1 MIQIRKAERK
11 QSKLRIGLS
20 SPSGAGKTYSALLL
34 AKGLVGDWEK
44 VGLIDTETG
53 RGDFYSDLGGYLI
66 ATLQAPFTPERYIEY
81 IEAMIGAGVEVL
93 IIDSISHEWE
103 GKGGLLEINE
113 KLAAAKFKG
122 NTWSAWSETTPRHQ
136 KFIESIIS
144 APIHVITT
152 VRNKVDTVMTDDKK
166 VQKVGT
172 KEITRE
178 GFEYELTVNF
188 NLDRDTHTA
197 IASKDNTRLF
207 DGRDPFVIT
216 EKTGE
221 ELREWVNSGAVDN
234 SAAEAREAALIELRE
249 VLSSIGKDEA
259 WAADQ
264 SGKSIENQ
272 TTEEIMKLTERIQK
286 AIEKKRE
293 EAAAKTVNINE
304 VEIPIIKQ

>member
-1 MIQIRKAERK
+1 MIEIRKAERK
-11 QSKLRIGLS
+11 QSKLRIGMS

-34 AKGLVGDWEK
+34 AKGLVGSWEK

-166 VQKVGT
+166 VKKVGT

-188 NLDRDTHTA
+188 NLDRDTHSA
-197 IASKDNTRLF
+197 MASKDNTRLF

-221 ELREWVNSGAVDN
+221 ELREWVNSGAVDPEIQN
-234 SAAEAREAALIELRE
+234 KREKRDEIGDLLEKLGLDEKWLTEKVKKPLR
-249 VLSSIGKDEA
+249 DC
-259 WAADQ
+259 
-264 SGKSIENQ
+264 SIEEMVKFINRLNELI
-272 TTEEIMKLTERIQK
+272 TEK
-286 AIEKKRE
+286 
-293 EAAAKTVNINE
+293 EAKPVNINE
-304 VEIPIIKQ
+304 VKIPVIKQ

>member
-1 MIQIRKAERK
+1 MIEIRKAERK

-34 AKGLVGDWEK
+34 AKGLVGSWEK

-53 RGDFYSDLGGYLI
+53 RGDFYSDLGGYMI
-66 ATLQAPFTPERYIEY
+66 ATLQAPFTPDRYIEY
-81 IEAMIGAGVEVL
+81 IDAMIGAGVEVL

-103 GKGGLLEINE
+103 GKGGCLELNE
-113 KLAAAKFKG
+113 KLAQAKYKG

-166 VQKVGT
+166 VKKVGT

-188 NLDRDTHTA
+188 NLDRDTHSA
-197 IASKDNTRLF
+197 MASKDNTRLF
-207 DGRDPFVIT
+207 DNRDPFVIT

-221 ELREWVNSGAVDN
+221 ELREWVNSGAVDTT
-234 SAAEAREAALIELRE
+234 AEDKKKKRVEANKLLTKLGLNEEWLIEK
-249 VLSSIGKDEA
+249 IKKPITA
-259 WAADQ
+259 C
-264 SGKSIENQ
+264 SIEELDKFIIRLN
-272 TTEEIMKLTERIQK
+272 ELI
-286 AIEKKRE
+286 AEK
-293 EAAAKTVNINE
+293 EAKPVNINE
-304 VEIPIIKQ
+304 VEIPIVQV

>member
-1 MIQIRKAERK
+1 MIEIRKAERK

-34 AKGLVGDWEK
+34 AKGLVGSWEK

-53 RGDFYSDLGGYLI
+53 RGDFYSDLGGYMI
-66 ATLQAPFTPERYIEY
+66 ATLQAPFTPDRYIEY
-81 IEAMIGAGVEVL
+81 IDAMIGAGVEVL

-103 GKGGLLEINE
+103 GKGGCLELNE
-113 KLAAAKFKG
+113 KLAQAKYKG

-166 VQKVGT
+166 VKKVGT

-188 NLDRDTHTA
+188 NLDRDTHSA
-197 IASKDNTRLF
+197 MASKDNTRLF
-207 DGRDPFVIT
+207 DNRDPFVIT

-221 ELREWVNSGAVDN
+221 ELREWVNSGAVDTT
-234 SAAEAREAALIELRE
+234 AEDKKKKRVEANKLLTKLGLNEEWLIEK
-249 VLSSIGKDEA
+249 IKKPITA
-259 WAADQ
+259 C
-264 SGKSIENQ
+264 SIEELDKFIIRLN
-272 TTEEIMKLTERIQK
+272 ELI
-286 AIEKKRE
+286 AEK
-293 EAAAKTVNINE
+293 EAKPVNINE
-304 VEIPIIKQ
+304 VEIPVITV

>member
-1 MIQIRKAERK
+1 MIEIRKAERK

-34 AKGLVGDWEK
+34 AKGLVGIWEK

-53 RGDFYSDLGGYLI
+53 RGDFYSDLGGYMI

-81 IEAMIGAGVEVL
+81 IDAMIGAGVEVL

-103 GKGGLLEINE
+103 GKGGCLEINE
-113 KLAAAKFKG
+113 KLAQAKYKG

-166 VQKVGT
+166 VKKVGT

-188 NLDRDTHTA
+188 NLDRDTHSA
-197 IASKDNTRLF
+197 MASKDNTRLF

-221 ELREWVNSGAVDN
+221 ELREWVNSGAVDTTV
-234 SAAEAREAALIELRE
+234 SSRAEKRTEISGLLATLGFNEEWLVEKVKKPIISCSIEELDKFITRLNELIAEKEAA
-249 VLSSIGKDEA
+249 KP
-259 WAADQ
+259 
-264 SGKSIENQ
+264 
-272 TTEEIMKLTERIQK
+272 
-286 AIEKKRE
+286 
-293 EAAAKTVNINE
+293 VNINE
-304 VEIPIIKQ
+304 VEIPIVQV

>member
-1 MIQIRKAERK
+1 MIEIRKAERK

-34 AKGLVGDWEK
+34 AKGLVGIWEK

-53 RGDFYSDLGGYLI
+53 RGDFYSDLGGYMI

-81 IEAMIGAGVEVL
+81 IDAMIGAGVEVL

-103 GKGGLLEINE
+103 GKGGCLEINE
-113 KLAAAKFKG
+113 KLAQAKYKG

-166 VQKVGT
+166 VKKVGT

-188 NLDRDTHTA
+188 NLDRDTHSA
-197 IASKDNTRLF
+197 MASKDNTRLF
-207 DGRDPFVIT
+207 DNRDPFVIT

-221 ELREWVNSGAVDN
+221 ELREWVNSGAVDTTVA
-234 SAAEAREAALIELRE
+234 SKAEKRTEISGLLATLGLNEEWLIEK
-249 VLSSIGKDEA
+249 VKKPITA
-259 WAADQ
+259 C
-264 SGKSIENQ
+264 SIEELDKFITRLN
-272 TTEEIMKLTERIQK
+272 ELI
-286 AIEKKRE
+286 AEK
-293 EAAAKTVNINE
+293 EAKPVNINE
-304 VEIPIIKQ
+304 VEIPIVQA